1 MKNSKVR
8 GSAMYLGDGG
18 FIFSPYNENTRE
30 SIWKKAVMVD
40 HGKLRSTNTIVQMTL
55 TVDLDEKDLNQTFLD
70 LFATLMLKLPEVL

>member
-18 FIFSPYNENTRE
+18 FIFSPYNETRE

-40 HGKLRSTNTIVQMTL
+40 HGKLRRTNEIVQMTL